1 MQCQPFETI
10 NFDYGVPN
18 RIGTMS
24 IVVFMEEVHS
34 VVPEESGFEYREQKL
49 PKFFKSLSDS

>member
-18 RIGTMS
+18 RIGTLS
-24 IVVFMEEVHS
+24 VVFFMEKVRS
-34 VVPEESGFEYREQKL
+34 LVSEEIGFEYREQKL
-49 PKFFKSLSDS
+49 PKIFKS